1 MTERSCV
8 TCHYYEVLPIRSG
21 DRILTDGFCNRF
33 PSQFACIVM
42 RKKDCGVEG
51 RFHDERAS

>member
-1 MTERSCV
+1 MTERSCN
-8 TCHYYEVLPIRSG
+8 TCHYYEVQEIRSG

-42 RKKDCGVEG
+42 RRRDCGVEG
-51 RFHDERAS
+51 RFWEEK

>member
-1 MTERSCV
+1 MTERSCN
-8 TCHYYEVLPIRSG
+8 TCHYYEVQEIRSA

-42 RKKDCGVEG
+42 RRKDCGVDA
-51 RFHDERAS
+51 RFYDKRTS